1 VLPLELLDAMKVR
14 RIITAILFTT
24 LLLSSMIAVTATP
37 QNRWKKTSSLFQ
49 TGHSTISR
57 HGAEGS
63 ERDQLR
69 DRATQA
75 IDEASETI
83 AEAERLLE
91 EAREYGLP
99 ISMLEELLDS
109 AERILEEAK
118 QFLDEAPQ
126 TALSM
131 AMRAKSIAKFVIN
144 GVKKLLRSAAQVH
157 MNRTSTE
164 SRVERFREIL
174 ENLTR
179 RALELHLRLSNLTR
193 MNLNVSGAQSTLNEV
208 LKQINETLS
217 SINAGEIPEDIE
229 EILERIEE
237 VLDEVEDEI
246 ESMLEATGST
256 TIQSPTTHTHIGR
269 VNKTVGRTSK
279 VLTTKTVTLP
289 NTTMTIA
296 IVNVTKTHPR
306 IEKPITTLTTLK
318 PEKRNL
324 TVKFTKLKEI
334 NITVTPGR
342 EKTVRIEHYMTLE
355 AGAGGLSMVKEILIA
370 VGNKTIIKIS
380 KEVAAGNKSAISEV
394 AIEKNQTII
403 GALVEV
409 GRENSSQLRLD
420 LNLSVSM
427 LNVERNRLRLR
438 VEAPNGTSGRIL
450 VIQLKPD
457 ILDLERIKE
466 FKVLVNG
473 REAIL
478 ASSILDLASEVY
490 REPAYVF
497 VISSRGASILL
508 YIPHFSGYTIE
519 ILGVIEAIE
528 SILMD
533 ALSKTLTR
541 DLLVISTITATIIA
555 FIIAIGQVR
564 RKEAIWRI

>member
-1 VLPLELLDAMKVR
+1 MKSGR
-14 RIITAILFTT
+14 MITAILFTA
-24 LLLSSMIAVTATP
+24 LLLSSIIAAAASP
-37 QNRWKKTSSLFQ
+37 QKKWKTSLSQRSNF
-49 TGHSTISR
+49 TGHQ
-57 HGAEGS
+57 HGLDRAG
-63 ERDQLR
+63 RNQLR
-69 DRATQA
+69 DRAKQA
-75 IDEASETI
+75 IDEASEMI
-83 AEAERLLE
+83 AEAKRSLE
-91 EAREYGLP
+91 EARKLGLST
-99 ISMLEELLDS
+99 SMLEELLND
-109 AERILEEAK
+109 AEQSLEKAK
-118 QFLDEAPQ
+118 QLLDEIPQ
-126 TALSM
+126 RALSM
-131 AMRAKSIAKFVIN
+131 AMHAKSIAKIVIN

-157 MNRTSTE
+157 VNKTSTE
-164 SRVERFREIL
+164 SRFERFREIL
-174 ENLTR
+174 ENLTT
-179 RALELHLRLSNLTR
+179 RALELRLRLSNLTR
-193 MNLNVSGAQSTLNEV
+193 MNLNVSRIQSALNET
-208 LKQINETLS
+208 LKLINETLS
-217 SINAGEIPEDIE
+217 SINAGEVPEDIE

-246 ESMLEATGST
+246 ESMLEAVAST
-256 TIQSPTTHTHIGR
+256 TIKPPTPHTHIKR
-269 VNKTVGRTSK
+269 VNKTVGRPSK

-296 IVNVTKTHPR
+296 TVNVTKTRPR
-306 IEKPITTLTTLK
+306 VEKL
-318 PEKRNL
+318 NL
-324 TVKFTKLKEI
+324 TQKPLKLNLTPKLTKLKEI
-334 NITVTPGR
+334 NVTVTPGR
-342 EKTVRIEHYMTLE
+342 EKTIRIEHYMTLE